1 MIWNSYKQSLSKLS
15 NKEKGDSF
23 ERLTKQYLTYDP
35 KYATKLKHVWLLS
48 EVPSSIHKKLNLPDQ
63 DQGIDLIC
71 ETNEGEY
78 WAIQSKYHEDESTS
92 QTWKSLST
100 FTGLAF
106 GVCKNISFGLVC
118 TTAERFTKT
127 LKNQDNIGFCTGE
140 VWRSLDES
148 FFDSFLKHRKPKKLK
163 AFKPYTHQKRAIRN
177 AHEHYVAE
185 KEYRGKMIMPCGTGK
200 SLTAFWIADK
210 LDAK

>member
-71 ETNEGEY
+71 ETNEGE
-78 WAIQSKYHEDESTS
+78 IRRTS
-92 QTWKSLST
+92 FEKPASAKSY
-100 FTGLAF
+100 
-106 GVCKNISFGLVC
+106 
-118 TTAERFTKT
+118 R
-127 LKNQDNIGFCTGE
+127 
-140 VWRSLDES
+140 VWVTQR
-148 FFDSFLKHRKPKKLK
+148 
-163 AFKPYTHQKRAIRN
+163 
-177 AHEHYVAE
+177 
-185 KEYRGKMIMPCGTGK
+185 
-200 SLTAFWIADK
+200 
-210 LDAK
+210 